1 MDGDGYVTESG
12 SDGTER
18 APTKLP
24 GARRE
29 QVVAVLRDE
38 LARAVSAALERGTP
52 PDAVHDYLDAR
63 AGRLRSRVAGVTE
76 LPAEDVTDDPGD
88 SLEIPRVVD

>member
-12 SDGTER
+12 SDGTDG

-24 GARRE
+24 AARRE

-38 LARAVSAALERGTP
+38 LARAVGAALERGTP
-52 PDAVHDYLDAR
+52 PDAVHDYLEAR
-63 AGRLRSRVAGVTE
+63 AGRLRSSGAGVAD
-76 LPAEDVTDDPGD
+76 LPAKDVTDDPDD
-88 SLEIPRVVD
+88 SLEIPRIVD

>member
-1 MDGDGYVTESG
+1 METVLVTEPG
-12 SDGTER
+12 SDGTDG

-24 GARRE
+24 AAQRD

-52 PDAVHDYLDAR
+52 SDAVDEYLDAR
-63 AGRLRSRVAGVTE
+63 ATRLRSSVAGVAD
-76 LPAEDVTDDPGD
+76 LPAQDVTDDPGD
-88 SLEIPRVVD
+88 SLEIP